1 MRGRTRALLIV
12 AVVLALVGGATA
24 VVVARRSSTARLD
37 ERRLDAALRE
47 LEAFVEQARGLRF
60 LQAPKV
66 EVLGDKA
73 FDRVYSGDGSSTEQP
88 VRDDDVYTRVLRALG
103 FNVDGGSGG
112 GSSSA
117 AGGGPRGGSAS
128 DDVAG
133 FYDTDTKVLYVRGV
147 TLTPYVRDVLVHELV
162 HALDDQH
169 FGIAGNDNA
178 DDDATSAY
186 DALVEGNATE
196 VEMRWFSSRPKA
208 ERDAIVATD
217 GYAPGEGTDSS
228 DPSVD
233 AYDRFDAFP
242 YEAGPRFVAAVL
254 AAGGQARLDAAFAA
268 PPKTTE
274 DVMHPERFIAGD
286 EARPVD
292 LPEPDGRSVD
302 SGTMGELGLLLL
314 LDQVV
319 DRATADRAA
328 EGWGGDEYVAWRASR
343 RTCVRWNIVMDT
355 PTDTSEL
362 LTALSSWATRH
373 QSASVA
379 PGDGN
384 RVTVTNCA

>member
-1 MRGRTRALLIV
+1 MRGRTWALLIV
-12 AVVLALVGGATA
+12 AVVLVLVGGATA
-24 VVVARRSSTARLD
+24 VVVARRSGTAQLD
-37 ERRLDAALRE
+37 KRRLDAALPE

-60 LQAPKV
+60 LQRPRV

-73 FDRVYSGDGSSTEQP
+73 FDKVYSGDGSSTDEP
-88 VRDDDVYTRVLRALG
+88 LRDDDVYTRVLRALG
-103 FNVDGGSGG
+103 FNVDGGSG
-112 GSSSA
+112 
-117 AGGGPRGGSAS
+117 RGFAS

-147 TLTPYVRDVLVHELV
+147 ALTPYVRDVLVHELD

-169 FGIAGNDNA
+169 FGIAGDDKA

-186 DALVEGNATE
+186 DALVEGNATD

-217 GYAPGEGTDSS
+217 GNAPGEGTDTS
-228 DPSVD
+228 DPSLD

-242 YEAGPRFVAAVL
+242 YEAGPRFVAAML

-274 DVMHPERFIAGD
+274 DVMHPERFLAGE

-292 LPEPDGRSVD
+292 PPEPGGRSVD
-302 SGTMGELGLLLL
+302 SGTMGELGLLLV

-362 LTALSSWATRH
+362 LAALSSWAGRH
-373 QSASVA
+373 DRATVA
-379 PGDGN
+379 LGDGN